1 MKISLEWVSDFVD
14 LPPELDVTDLAH
26 ELTLKTVEVEDLVD
40 LGAPLAN
47 VVVGRVIA
55 LEPIGDRGYVLASCD
70 VGADE
75 FVPVATRVRNLSVG
89 AITAIALPGARLGSS
104 GVEAAHEVVPIKI
117 AGVVSG
123 GVICTAA
130 DLRLQRLFPRSSGGD
145 ALDVADIGAAI
156 GSPVR
161 DALHWND
168 VVLEIDNK
176 SLTNRPDL
184 WGHYGIARE
193 LAAIYDREL
202 KPLAAAVRPAQVDG
216 VVGEV
221 DAALCE
227 RIAVVE
233 FSVDPGTVAP
243 LWLRSR
249 LARIG
254 ESTVDLCVDL
264 SNYVMFTVGQPTHV
278 YDADRIVLPL
288 SVTRSGATSELEFLN
303 GESRQ
308 LELST
313 PVIRDAEG
321 PLAVAGIMGGV
332 TSSVSANSHRF
343 ALEVATFRPEVIR
356 RASQRLAMRTE
367 ASARFEKGL
376 DSPRVD
382 VAVDLFLD
390 LLGRIAP
397 SATATAMQDVEL
409 EPTLSGRIELD
420 LDFLTKRIGQSL
432 DVTEVSHTL
441 RSLGFIVTVDGS
453 HLQVTVPTWRSTG
466 DVSLPHDI
474 VEEVARIHGYDN
486 IPVSPL
492 SVDLKR
498 LPQQSLRPL
507 DRSVREQLA
516 SRAGMQEVVTYPW
529 VGDSLLLAAGL
540 SKDDTVRIEGAPA
553 PDRNSLRPS
562 LIPNLLE
569 AIVAN
574 LRYAESLSLFEV
586 GTVFPSGA
594 LVAYRDIFE
603 PMPRQASMVAA
614 ALVGTD
620 GAALFRQAKGIV
632 EMLRRYCHLM
642 DLQFAEGNGAPWA
655 DRSVQ
660 LTVTAGGAEVGAL
673 GLLATRCRRLVGI
686 DNVQVACFELDLG
699 RLSTHPSR
707 ENRYQP
713 VPELPGAD
721 FDLSVIVS
729 DSTRWSQIGPAVT
742 NVSQLINRVSFIDE
756 FRGAWV
762 PEGQKSLTLRVTLQP
777 TSTTLTADDIASTRA
792 DVLATLE
799 RGFNARLRE

>member
-1 MKISLEWVSDFVD
+1 MGLRFRRSAT
-14 LPPELDVTDLAH
+14 ELDVTDLAH
-26 ELTLKTVEVEDLVD
+26 ELTLKTSEVEDLVD
-40 LGAPLAN
+40 LGAPLAD
-47 VVVGRVIA
+47 VVVGRIVA

-75 FVPVATRVRNLSVG
+75 FVPVATQVRNLSVG
-89 AITAIALPGARLGSS
+89 AVTAIALPGARLALS
-104 GVEAAHEVVPIKI
+104 GVETVHEVVPTKV

-130 DLRLQRLFPRSSGGD
+130 DLRLQRLFPCGSGGD

-161 DALHWND
+161 DALRWND

-202 KPLAAAVRPAQVDG
+202 KPLAAALRPAQVDG
-216 VVGEV
+216 VIGEV
-221 DAALCE
+221 DAALCA

-233 FSVDPGTVAP
+233 FSVAPGAAAP

-264 SNYVMFTVGQPTHV
+264 SNYVMFTIGQPTHV
-278 YDADRIVLPL
+278 YDADRIVVPL
-288 SVTRSGATSELEFLN
+288 SVTRSGSISELEFLN
-303 GESRQ
+303 GESRL
-308 LELST
+308 LEPSM
-313 PVIRDAEG
+313 PVIRDAKG
-321 PLAVAGIMGGV
+321 PLAAAGIMGGV

-376 DSPRVD
+376 GRPQRVD
-382 VAVDLFLD
+382 VAVDLFLN
-390 LLGRIAP
+390 LLGRMAP
-397 SATATAMQDVEL
+397 SATVTAMQDVEL

-420 LDFLTKRIGQSL
+420 LGFLTKRIGQPL

-441 RSLGFIVTVDGS
+441 RSLGFIVTVAGS

-466 DVSLPHDI
+466 DVSLPHGYRRRGSPYPRVRQHPGI
-474 VEEVARIHGYDN
+474 AAVGGPETAAPAESAAPGSQRAGTTCVASRHARGRY
-486 IPVSPL
+486 L
-492 SVDLKR
+492 SVGR
-498 LPQQSLRPL
+498 RQSPARRRVEQGRHST
-507 DRSVREQLA
+507 DRR
-516 SRAGMQEVVTYPW
+516 
-529 VGDSLLLAAGL
+529 
-540 SKDDTVRIEGAPA
+540 APA

-574 LRYAESLSLFEV
+574 LRYAESSASSRSEQCSSP
-586 GTVFPSGA
+586 GRSSRTATSSN
-594 LVAYRDIFE
+594 RCHDR
-603 PMPRQASMVAA
+603 RQWSQPH
-614 ALVGTD
+614 LVGTD

-632 EMLRRYCHLM
+632 EMLHRYCHLI
-642 DLQFAEGNGAPWA
+642 DLQFAESDGVPWA

-660 LTVTAGGAEVGAL
+660 LAATVGGAGVGAL
-673 GLLATRCRRLVGI
+673 GLLAARCKRLAGI

-699 RLSTHPSR
+699 RLSTHTSR

-713 VPELPGAD
+713 VSELPGAD

-729 DSTRWSQIGPAVT
+729 DSTRWSQI
-742 NVSQLINRVSFIDE
+742 RV
-756 FRGAWV
+756 
-762 PEGQKSLTLRVTLQP
+762 LL
-777 TSTTLTADDIASTRA
+777 
-792 DVLATLE
+792 
-799 RGFNARLRE
+799 